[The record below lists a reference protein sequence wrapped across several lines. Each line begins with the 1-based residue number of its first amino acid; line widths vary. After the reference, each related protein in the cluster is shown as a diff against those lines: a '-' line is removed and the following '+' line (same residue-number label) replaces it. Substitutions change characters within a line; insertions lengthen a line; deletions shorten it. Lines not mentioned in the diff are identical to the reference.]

1 MRKNKKQR
9 RVMFLLI
16 LILGITIGFALLS
29 TTLYINGT
37 ANIKSNTWNIHWDS
51 NSIEETTGSIT
62 ATTPASV
69 TDQEEKNIS
78 FAVEFELPG
87 DFYEF
92 SADAVNEGTIDGKI
106 EDVHITFYQADGV
119 TPYDENN
126 PLPSEIVYSFTHAD
140 GTAVGQNEVIRHGES
155 ISYKFRVGFN
165 SQSTS
170 LPSTAVVVKPDIEIT
185 PVQHKEECTAPVSF
199 SEDSWETIACNVR
212 KGNTSAYNVGDTK
225 TVSIYGT
232 KTVRIAN
239 KSTPNECKQAGFSQ
253 TACGFVVEF
262 QDVISGY
269 IMNPEANPQGVIES
283 NNTIN
288 GVKSKGGWEY
298 SMMRD
303 YVNNN
308 IFSYLPSD
316 LKSVIVDTTVVS
328 SHNDQDT
335 DNFTTTDK
343 LYLLATHE
351 IWTDDDGDTN
361 IGLDKYDSAY
371 NNTRQLDYYASKG
384 VVTNNGTTHSWA
396 NKNGN
401 PDSWWLRSAYGDSS
415 TSFYYVGYGGA
426 PNNRPSVS
434 SLGIAPAFRIG

>member
-9 RVMFLLI
+9 RVMLLLI

-29 TTLYINGT
+29 TTLKINGN
-37 ANIKSNTWNIHWDS
+37 AGIKGNTWNIHWDDTS
-51 NSIEETTGSIT
+51 VNVATGSVEAEEPEVST
-62 ATTPASV
+62 AVSSKDTV
-69 TDQEEKNIS
+69 S
-78 FAVEFELPG
+78 FDVELELPG
-87 DFYEF
+87 DFFEF
-92 SADAVNEGTIDGKI
+92 EIDAVNEGSIDGALDLEENWITYKI
-106 EDVHITFYQADGV
+106 NDQSASLPGYMDFSV
-119 TPYDENN
+119 TYDDDTTPTSGNV
-126 PLPSEIVYSFTHAD
+126 LKA
-140 GTAVGQNEVIRHGES
+140 GES
-155 ISYKFRVGFN
+155 KTYKVRVEFK
-165 SQSTS
+165 SSVEE
-170 LPSTAVVVKPDIEIT
+170 LPENPEPITIEVELPYI
-185 PVQHKEECTAPVSF
+185 QHKDTCASPVSF
-199 SEDSWETIACNVR
+199 STDSWETIACNVR

-232 KTVRIAN
+232 KTVRVAN

-262 QDVISGY
+262 SDVISGY

-303 YVNNN
+303 YLNTN

-316 LKSVIVDTTVVS
+316 LKEVIVSTTVVS
-328 SHNDQDT
+328 SHNDQDP

-351 IWTDDDGDTN
+351 VWTDDDGDTN
-361 IGLDKYDSAY
+361 VGLDKYDSAY
-371 NNTRQLDYYASKG
+371 SNTRQLDYYAAKG
-384 VVTNNGTTHSWA
+384 VVTNDGTTHSWA

-434 SLGIAPAFRIG
+434 SLGIAPAFKVG

>member
-1 MRKNKKQR
+1 MKNKKKNR
-9 RVMFLLI
+9 IMLLLI
-16 LILGITIGFALLS
+16 LILGVTIGFALLS
-29 TTLYINGT
+29 TTLFINGT
-37 ANIKSNTWNIHWDS
+37 ASIKSNTWNIHWDDE
-51 NSIEETTGSIT
+51 SINVTEGSVSATDPAVSTTTST
-62 ATTPASV
+62 KDTV
-69 TDQEEKNIS
+69 S
-78 FAVEFELPG
+78 FDVELELPG

-92 SADAVNEGTIDGKI
+92 EIDAINEGSVDGAL
-106 EDVHITFYQADGV
+106 DLATNWITYKVNSVETTLPEYMDFKV
-119 TPYDENN
+119 VYDDD
-126 PLPSEIVYSFTHAD
+126 T
-140 GTAVGQNEVIRHGES
+140 
-155 ISYKFRVGFN
+155 
-165 SQSTS
+165 
-170 LPSTAVVVKPDIEIT
+170 T
-185 PVQHKEECTAPVSF
+185 PVSGNVLKASESQTYKIRVEFKSGVEELPEDPKPINIEVELPYIQHKEECTAPVSF

-303 YVNNN
+303 YINND

-434 SLGIAPAFRIG
+434 SLGIAPAFKIG